1 MKING
6 MMIEDVVTASGDIS
20 IKEAIHILYVKHIG
34 SIVIID
40 KERKCKGIFTERDAI
55 RVVASDIPL
64 STPLKEVMTTNLKTV
79 EKGASFAEAK
89 NIMKSH
95 NIRHLPVT
103 DKQGHLIGL
112 LSLRIIL
119 DEVHDMQSVKT

>member
-64 STPLKEVMTTNLKTV
+64 STQLKEVMTTNLKTI
-79 EKGASFAEAK
+79 EKGATFAEAK
-89 NIMKSH
+89 NVMKSH

-112 LSLRIIL
+112 LSLRTIL
-119 DEVHDMQSVKT
+119 DEVHDIQSV